1 MKIITLTLAVA
12 PPKKRKENKLSARQ
26 VVSTQQ
32 IVVIMLLLLLLSQGE
47 VQDELQKE
55 LIRMRGQRE
64 ELVQDGRPS
73 GSDSINLRVLGP
85 GEVVH

>member
-12 PPKKRKENKLSARQ
+12 PPKKRKEKKLSARQ

-73 GSDSINLRVLGP
+73 GHD
-85 GEVVH
+85 E